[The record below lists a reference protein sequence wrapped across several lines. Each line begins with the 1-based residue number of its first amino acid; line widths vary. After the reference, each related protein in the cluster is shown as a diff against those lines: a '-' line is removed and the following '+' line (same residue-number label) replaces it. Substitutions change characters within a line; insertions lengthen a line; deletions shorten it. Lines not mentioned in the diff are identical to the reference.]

1 MTAILA
7 HPANEPESNVAG
19 GHLSSVSFQC
29 QSENRQS
36 KTGNRYN
43 QEDMAPQAPPHRLR
57 WFWVPLRVLLM
68 SFLLALL
75 AFAVCLL
82 LGILG
87 LAIIAAVRG
96 VHPNLTLAYRDI
108 ALPSAAAGGI
118 IALVAAVAMEYRRP
132 SKT

>member
-1 MTAILA
+1 M
-7 HPANEPESNVAG
+7 
-19 GHLSSVSFQC
+19 F
-29 QSENRQS
+29 
-36 KTGNRYN
+36 
-43 QEDMAPQAPPHRLR
+43 PQAPPRRIR

-87 LAIIAAVRG
+87 LAIVAAVRG

-108 ALPSAAAGGI
+108 ALPAAAAGGI
-118 IALVAAVAMEYRRP
+118 IALIAAVAMEYRRP
-132 SKT
+132 TKT